1 MAVTATTTELT
12 APRCGLVA
20 ALRHS
25 IPRDEFFA
33 GLYILGLANGLM
45 GRLYSTSNFDDWTGV
60 ALSLDLNVIVLF
72 ACFAGVSPFLSN
84 DRDREQIRPTD
95 VAVAAVFLMLTALP
109 ISALSWVAVTGLSFY
124 ILLFANGSPAR
135 KRGAVILLALTVPMV
150 WSKLLFQI
158 FAKQILDIDAFLVA
172 SLLGTDRVGNMV
184 GLADGSGQMV
194 VLPACSS
201 VTNMSLGF
209 LCLVS
214 ITQWAEHRWSAVD
227 VFWSLLACLSVI
239 AVNVT
244 RISLM
249 GLSHWHYEVFHSE
262 LGNVI
267 ANFIILGLMV
277 GFSVL
282 GARRELFSRP

>member
-1 MAVTATTTELT
+1 VTATSNELT
-12 APRCGLVA
+12 APRGGLVA
-20 ALRHS
+20 ALRDS
-25 IPRDEFFA
+25 IPRNEFFA
-33 GLYILGLANGLM
+33 GLYILGLANGLV

-72 ACFAGVSPFLSN
+72 ACFAGVSAFLSN
-84 DRDREQIRPTD
+84 DRDREQIRPRD
-95 VAVAAVFLMLTALP
+95 VVVAAVFLMLTALP
-109 ISALSWVAVTGLSFY
+109 ISALSWVAVTGLSLY
-124 ILLFANGSPAR
+124 ILLVANGSPAR

-158 FAKQILDIDAFLVA
+158 FAKHILDIDAFLVA
-172 SLLGTDRVGNMV
+172 SLLGTHRVGNMV
-184 GLADGSGQMV
+184 GLADGSGHMV

-201 VTNMSLGF
+201 LTNMSLGF
-209 LCLVS
+209 LSWVS

-227 VFWSLLACLSVI
+227 VFWSLLVCLSVI

-249 GLSHWHYEVFHSE
+249 GLSHWHYEVIHSE
-262 LGNVI
+262 LGNMI
-267 ANFIILGLMV
+267 ANFIMLGLMV